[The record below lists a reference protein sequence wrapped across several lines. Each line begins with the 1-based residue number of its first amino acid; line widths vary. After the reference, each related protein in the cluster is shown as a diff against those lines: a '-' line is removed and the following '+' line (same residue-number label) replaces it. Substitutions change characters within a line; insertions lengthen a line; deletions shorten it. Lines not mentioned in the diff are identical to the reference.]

1 MDEGLTYIT
10 PEFIHEFG
18 SLDFLAK
25 QIVEGF
31 MSGKH
36 KSPYQGFS
44 VEFAEHRLYNPGDS
58 LRHIDWKRYAKTDKL
73 FIKKYEAETN
83 LRCRFILDASSSM
96 FFPIR
101 KTWSFDQPNKYL
113 YSTYAIASL
122 MQLLRKQRDA
132 IGLSIIGDDLIEH
145 SEVKNLESHQYELF
159 KTLEEQLISF
169 SVKSPKTTDFA
180 QQLKD
185 LTLPIKQRSVFMLFT
200 DLLFEND
207 ADYEAFFSALEFL
220 KFNGHEVII
229 FHCLDYKQEV
239 DFSFDNESVE
249 LIGLE
254 GSDKLKVTTDH
265 IQKGYQ
271 TKMKAFLE
279 DMKTRIIETDHS
291 YIPVDI
297 NEPITQTLIAYMSM
311 RNGV

>member
-1 MDEGLTYIT
+1 MDESLKYIT

-101 KTWSFDQPNKYL
+101 KEWSFEKPNKYL
-113 YSTYAIASL
+113 FSTYAIASL

-145 SEVKNLESHQYELF
+145 TEVKNLESHQYELF
-159 KTLEEQLISF
+159 KRLEEQLTSF
-169 SVKSPKTTDFA
+169 SVKSPKGTSFA

-185 LTLPIKQRSVFMLFT
+185 LILPIKQRSIFMLFT

-207 ADYEAFFSALEFL
+207 TDYEAFFSALEFL
-220 KFNGHEVII
+220 KFNGHEVVI

-239 DFSFDNESVE
+239 DFNFENESIE

-254 GSDKLKVTTDH
+254 GADKLKVTTDH

-271 TKMKAFLE
+271 TKMKSFLE
-279 DMKTRIIETDHS
+279 DMKTRILETDHS

-297 NEPITQTLIAYMSM
+297 NEGVTQTLMAYMGM
-311 RNGV
+311 RNGI

>member
-1 MDEGLTYIT
+1 MDESLTYIT

-58 LRHIDWKRYAKTDKL
+58 LKHIDWKRYAKTDKL

-83 LRCRFILDASSSM
+83 LRCRFVLDASSSM
-96 FFPIR
+96 FFPIH
-101 KTWSFDQPNKYL
+101 KEWSFEQPNKYL

-132 IGLSIIGDDLIEH
+132 IGLSIIGDDIIEH

-159 KTLEEQLISF
+159 KTLEEQLNSF

-185 LTLPIKQRSVFMLFT
+185 LVLPIKQRSIFMLFT
-200 DLLFEND
+200 DLLFETD
-207 ADYEAFFSALEFL
+207 ADYEAFFSSLEFL

-239 DFSFDNESVE
+239 DFNFENESVE

-254 GSDKLKVTTDH
+254 GADKLKITTDQ

-271 TKMKAFLE
+271 TKMKAFLD

-297 NEPITQTLIAYMSM
+297 NEPITQTLMAYMSM
-311 RNGV
+311 RNGF

>member
-200 DLLFEND
+200 DLLFDND

-239 DFSFDNESVE
+239 DFNFENESVE

-297 NEPITQTLIAYMSM
+297 NEPITQTLMAYMSM